1 MIVNSLFF
9 GGKKMQLGI
18 FLYFSMYLSD
28 QLLSSVLVFSPN
40 LFLEGQMVFIT
51 ENFDACLSKV
61 VFYIGPNF
69 LVQYKFGNH
78 LWVWVECSICRNF
91 HWLCRFI
98 IETVL
103 LSNAI
108 IPLYSRDSEYIL
120 LTRNFLES
128 MCQQQHE
135 IRNLGSRIK
144 FQKV

>member
-1 MIVNSLFF
+1 
-9 GGKKMQLGI
+9 MQIGI

-98 IETVL
+98 IETVYCQMQL
-103 LSNAI
+103 FHY
-108 IPLYSRDSEYIL
+108 IPETVNIYFWLEI
-120 LTRNFLES
+120 FLKACANNNMKYGTWAAE
-128 MCQQQHE
+128 
-135 IRNLGSRIK
+135 
-144 FQKV
+144 